1 MNRMLKAVVASL
13 CLVLALAP
21 AAFAQP
27 ALTDLQRASDE
38 AIRREAWTVELHKKL
53 ADAQAA
59 QKRGDTFEAGRLD
72 DAETNLNR
80 SIKLDPMNKA
90 AFYYLDLIRE
100 QRHRQENLV
109 REEKAKDWMLEVDR
123 GWRGDNGKRDLLP
136 QPNSYARTN
145 LYQR

>member
-59 QKRGDTFEAGRLD
+59 QKRGDNFEAARLYNECLKLIKD
-72 DAETNLNR
+72 IGPGPDLEQKQVVAGIVTVQLQLAEQ
-80 SIKLDPMNKA
+80 A
-90 AFYYLDLIRE
+90 
-100 QRHRQENLV
+100 QR
-109 REEKAKDWMLEVDR
+109 
-123 GWRGDNGKRDLLP
+123 
-136 QPNSYARTN
+136 NSDFAGAD
-145 LYQR
+145 